1 MDHQQDPNKT
11 PKNKVSGANTKQ
23 GDATGGFG
31 DLSKATSLGNSKSF
45 DALAFGKKGEAAAK
59 IGSGSVKD
67 IENEIDRDYDRLA
80 KP

>member
-1 MDHQQDPNKT
+1 M
-11 PKNKVSGANTKQ
+11 
-23 GDATGGFG
+23 GGFN

-45 DALAFGKKGEAAAK
+45 DVSAFGKKGEAAK